1 MMIPTLSKAGA
12 ERFGRLRPDPFATAE
27 GIDIDLNRW
36 PEMSFCDS
44 RPTTFALKLRRSAM
58 VRRRANVAPVI
69 AATFAIVLDA
79 APSAHADPPCARV
92 VTPAD
97 LTAAWSS
104 AVADLRNQIAQLP
117 ASDCQPMTLSLEPAD
132 EGMRIVAVTPD
143 GRRAERTAR
152 YSESLMAVVLGLIMT
167 IPRQAPGPSVPPV
180 SSVVALA
187 AVPNAPPPVA
197 IRPATAATTA
207 PPPPSGIGLWAGL
220 SGGVRL
226 TAPLALSVL
235 DVEARADIVFDSW
248 LMLVTLQ
255 SALVSCLGQQGIDCD
270 VYNDVSVGAGV
281 ARRFKTGGP
290 EIDVGFEPS
299 LAVMRMEYDS
309 VAGAESQA
317 VEGTEVV
324 LRFDL
329 SARLAVPVDR
339 HWVVTV
345 IVDGGVVPSLLARPT
360 GLALPA
366 GAPVGEPPPPPFPAW
381 SGGLRLGASGALL

>member
-1 MMIPTLSKAGA
+1 MTIRTLSKAGT
-12 ERFGRLRPDPFATAE
+12 EGFGRFGPDPIAMAAAM
-27 GIDIDLNRW
+27 GIELNRW
-36 PEMSFCDS
+36 PEISLCNF
-44 RPTTFALKLRRSAM
+44 RPTALGLHLRRSAM
-58 VRRRANVAPVI
+58 ARRRADFARVI
-69 AATFAIVLDA
+69 AATFAIGLDA
-79 APSAHADPPCARV
+79 APSAHADEPCARV

-117 ASDCQPMTLSLEPAD
+117 ASDCQPMTLSLEPAE

-152 YSESLMAVVLGLIMT
+152 HSESLMAVVLGLIMT
-167 IPRQAPGPSVPPV
+167 IPRELPGPPVAPV
-180 SSVVALA
+180 SSMVPAL
-187 AVPNAPPPVA
+187 VDPNAPPPA
-197 IRPATAATTA
+197 TPPPATAATTA
-207 PPPPSGIGLWAGL
+207 PPRPSGIGLWAGL

-248 LMLVTLQ
+248 LMLVTLR

-270 VYNDVSVGAGV
+270 VYNDVSIGAGV
-281 ARRFKTGGP
+281 GRRFKIGGP
-290 EIDVGFEPS
+290 EIDVGIEPN
-299 LAVMRMEYDS
+299 LAVMRMEYDT

-317 VEGTEVV
+317 IEGTEAV

-339 HWVVTV
+339 HWVLTV
-345 IVDGGVVPSLLARPT
+345 ILDGGVVPSLLARPT

-366 GAPVGEPPPPPFPAW
+366 GGPAGEPPPPP
-381 SGGLRLGASGALL
+381 RR